1 MEMKKLAKKALGVL
15 LIGFSVGLTGAYL
28 LGYFDSDVYLTPSS
42 INLNEISPPS
52 NFTPLFEV
60 RHDYNA

>member
-1 MEMKKLAKKALGVL
+1 MKKNSAIILGIL

-28 LGYFDSDVYLTPSS
+28 LGYFDSDVNLAPSS

-60 RHDYNA
+60 RHDYDA